1 MGVAMGRVMD
11 GYAGWRA
18 SLPWTDAEFL
28 TVMER
33 LASEAP
39 NAFMARHY
47 QRMAEHLAR
56 TGRLTRVVVA
66 LTLPFLI
73 TRCGLCGK
81 TALYRYG
88 NEGRCRAHR
97 FDVPPAW
104 RRYYAARYADKDA
117 YDANETR
124 IDRMRAAA
132 EKHHAARGRGKGAN
146 RL

>member
-1 MGVAMGRVMD
+1 MGRVAD

-28 TVMER
+28 AAMER
-33 LASEAP
+33 IAAAAP

-56 TGRLTRVVVA
+56 TGRLTRAVVS

-88 NEGRCRAHR
+88 NEGRCRVHR
-97 FDVPPAW
+97 FEVPPDV
-104 RRYYAARYADKDA
+104 RRYYAARNADKDA

-124 IDRMRAAA
+124 ADRIRAAA
-132 EKHHAARGRGKGAN
+132 EKHHASRGRGKGAN
-146 RL
+146 RP